1 MSRETYVRPL
11 DLKHGRVDMSHGAG
25 GRATAQLVEELFA
38 RHLDNEYLRQGDDG
52 AVLPAA
58 ALPTDGGRL
67 VLTTDCHVVSPLFF
81 PGGDIGCL
89 SVHGTLNDVAMMGA
103 RPVALTAGFVIEE
116 GFPLA
121 DLARIV
127 ASLAD
132 AARAAGVPVVA
143 GDTKVVEQGKGDGV
157 FITTT
162 GYGIVPPGVALSGAR
177 ARPGDAILLSGSI
190 GDHGMAIMSQRENLS
205 FESPIVSD
213 TAALH
218 ELVAA
223 MLATG
228 AELRCLRDPT
238 RGGLATTLN
247 EIARQSGVGMML
259 DEAAIPVSPPVAA
272 ACEFLGL
279 DPLYVANEGK
289 LVAIVAADDAERLL
303 AAMRAH
309 PHGAGAV
316 RIGTVNADDHHFVQM
331 TTCMGGRRIVDWLT
345 GEQLPRIC

>member
-1 MSRETYVRPL
+1 MSKVRENYVRPL
-11 DLKHGRVDMSHGAG
+11 DLKHGRVDMTHGSG
-25 GRATAQLVEELFA
+25 GRAMAQLIEELFA
-38 RHLDNEYLRQGDDG
+38 RHLDNEFLRQGNDG
-52 AVLPAA
+52 ASLPLPA
-58 ALPTDGGRL
+58 GGRL
-67 VLTTDCHVVSPLFF
+67 VMSCDGHVVSPLFF

-89 SVHGTLNDVAMMGA
+89 SVHGTINDVAVMGA
-103 RPVALTAGFVIEE
+103 KPLYLAASFILEE

-127 ASLAD
+127 ESM
-132 AARAAGVPVVA
+132 ARAASEAGVPVVT
-143 GDTKVVEQGKGDGV
+143 GDTKVVEAGKADGV
-157 FITTT
+157 FISTT
-162 GYGIVPPGVALSGAR
+162 GVGVLPDGISLSGDR
-177 ARPGDAILLSGSI
+177 ARPDDVILLSGTI
-190 GDHGMAIMSQRENLS
+190 GDHGMAIMAERESLGFS
-205 FESPIVSD
+205 APILSD

-218 ELVAA
+218 GLIAA

-228 AELRCLRDPT
+228 ADIRCLRDPT

-259 DEAAIPVSPPVAA
+259 DEAAIPVNGEVAA

-289 LVAIVAADDAERLL
+289 LVAIVAEADADKVL

-309 PHGAGAV
+309 PQGERAA
-316 RIGTVNADDHHFVQM
+316 RIGTVHDDAHHFVQM
-331 TTCMGGRRIVDWLT
+331 TTGFGGRRIVDWLT